1 LFASVTAATSGD
13 PVFSA
18 LSYPLGFVY
27 IVIGGCQLYTENAL
41 PPVALVLERLA
52 SVPTLLHHWGIVLA
66 GNFSGGATGATALAF
81 GGVFS
86 PEAAAAMDH
95 AEKGLGTPAT
105 TLFFKTTFAGL
116 IVTGVVWVVYAA
128 DDTISRLVAVYLAFL
143 AIPLGD
149 LNHVVISF
157 TEMLYFA
164 FVGDLSVFVGLVDF
178 VIPVL
183 LGDTFGGIVL
193 VTVVNY
199 F

>member
-1 LFASVTAATSGD
+1 
-13 PVFSA
+13 
-18 LSYPLGFVY
+18 
-27 IVIGGCQLYTENAL
+27 
-41 PPVALVLERLA
+41 
-52 SVPTLLHHWGIVLA
+52 
-66 GNFSGGATGATALAF
+66 
-81 GGVFS
+81 
-86 PEAAAAMDH
+86 M
-95 AEKGLGTPAT
+95 
-105 TLFFKTTFAGL
+105 
-116 IVTGVVWVVYAA
+116 VYAA
-128 DDTISRLVAVYLAFL
+128 DDTISRLIAVYLAFL

-193 VTVVNY
+193 VTVVSY